1 MNTVVKESPALY
13 FEGKAKD
20 ADQAVEELVSTFF
33 RFRVD
38 LPELPIAV
46 EEMSEKDLL
55 LAAEATGVFRFLD
68 GEGEDLYR
76 P

>member
-13 FEGKAKD
+13 IEGKAKD
-20 ADQAVEELVSTFF
+20 ADQAVEELVSSFF

-38 LPELPIAV
+38 LPDLPVSIA
-46 EEMSEKDLL
+46 EMSDKDLL
-55 LAAEATGVFRFLD
+55 LAAAATGTFRFLD